1 MTPAELSAFEAVNPH
16 ITTIDHEH
24 LDAIGFR
31 NERLPWY
38 RNNRAGQTVI
48 TCGKLAEMTADG
60 LLQAINKG
68 LEVEQICRITGY
80 FSKVGQWNKGKQ
92 GELKDRAKWTIGQPV
107 LQRAAVG

>member
-1 MTPAELSAFEAVNPH
+1 MTPAELSAFEAANPH
-16 ITTIDHEH
+16 ITTIDHEN
-24 LDAIGFR
+24 LGAIGFR

-68 LEVEQICRITGY
+68 LEVEQIARITGY
-80 FSKVGQWNKGKQ
+80 MTKVSSWNPGKV
-92 GELKDRAKWTIGQPV
+92 GELKDRRKFSIGGPV
-107 LQRAAVG
+107 ATQAVA